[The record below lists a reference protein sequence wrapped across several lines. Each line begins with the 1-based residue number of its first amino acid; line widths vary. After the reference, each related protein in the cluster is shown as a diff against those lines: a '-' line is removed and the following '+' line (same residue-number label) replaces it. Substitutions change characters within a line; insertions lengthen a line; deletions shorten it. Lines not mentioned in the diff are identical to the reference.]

1 MNTQNTEKEV
11 EEIVALMFPNQF
23 LKRDLKKLEVIY
35 IAGFTK
41 GLKVAKETIAKCDK
55 ENQLLKIE
63 DF

>member
-1 MNTQNTEKEV
+1 MNKHNTAKEV

-41 GLKVAKETIAKCDK
+41 GLAIAKETIAKCEK
-55 ENQLLKIE
+55 K
-63 DF
+63 

>member
-1 MNTQNTEKEV
+1 MNTQNTAKEV

-41 GLKVAKETIAKCDK
+41 GLTVAKETIAKCEK
-55 ENQLLKIE
+55 K
-63 DF
+63 